1 MLTAK
6 KVERVKAP
14 GRYHDGHGLHL
25 QVRHAGNKSW
35 LLRYERDGRERWLG
49 LGPVHVVTLKQARER
64 ARAAKLLL
72 LDGIDPI
79 DHRRTERAKRLAAK
93 AATITFR
100 EAAQR
105 YYEQHERGWRNAKHR
120 QQVFNT
126 LRDYAFPVLGNMAVG
141 EIDAQAVLRAIDPIW
156 LSKTETASRVRGRI
170 ESVLDWATVRGYRTG
185 DNPAR
190 WKGFLS
196 EALPGR
202 GQVAKVEHHPAL
214 PYRQVPAFMAALRAR
229 EGMAARALEFAILTA
244 GRTNEI
250 IGARWDEIDPVGK
263 TWTVPAGRMKGHR
276 KHRVPLSARAV
287 ELLDALPTEDRKGFI
302 FVGPRAGSGLSNMSM
317 TAVLRRM
324 GYGHVT
330 VHGFRSAFRD
340 WCAEDTNFPREI
352 AEFALAHVLGDK
364 SEAAYWRADVL
375 RKRKQLAEAWATFC
389 ARPAAAGATVVPLH
403 EAARA

>member
-6 KVERVKAP
+6 KVERLKAA

-79 DHRRTERAKRLAAK
+79 DHRKEQR
-93 AATITFR
+93 
-100 EAAQR
+100 AAQAAAR
-105 YYEQHERGWRNAKHR
+105 VKRTTFGECVNTFLPFKRPEWKNEKHAKQWEMCLRVYARPLHGISPADIDLAM
-120 QQVFNT
+120 VAKT
-126 LRDYAFPVLGNMAVG
+126 L
-141 EIDAQAVLRAIDPIW
+141 EPIW
-156 LSKTETASRVRGRI
+156 NKIPETASRTRQRI
-170 ESVLDWATVRGYRTG
+170 EAVLDHWSAKNEIHGYR
-185 DNPAR
+185 NPAAWER
-190 WKGFLS
+190 LKHV
-196 EALPGR
+196 LPSPSKIKEDR
-202 GQVAKVEHHPAL
+202 HHAAL
-214 PYRQVPAFMAALRAR
+214 PYREVPGFMTALRAR
-229 EGMAARALEFAILTA
+229 EGTAARALEFAILTA

-250 IGARWDEIDPVGK
+250 IGAQWGEIDLAAG
-263 TWTVPAGRMKGHR
+263 TWTVPPARMKSGR
-276 KHRVPLSARAV
+276 RHRVPLSTRAI
-287 ELLDALPTEDRKGFI
+287 ELLQALPTEDRNGFI

-330 VHGFRSAFRD
+330 THGFRSSFRD
-340 WCAEDTNFPREI
+340 WCAEETNFPREI
-352 AEFALAHVLGDK
+352 AEFALAHVVGDK

-375 RKRKQLAEAWATFC
+375 RKRKQLAEAWSRYC
-389 ARPAAAGATVVPLH
+389 GSPAAAAVPGKVVVPIRL
-403 EAARA
+403 